1 MNTLELKNILISEVA
16 KIDDESSALK
26 TILDCRKTTPKNYE
40 EQYNEEL
47 KVAEQEIQNGNFY
60 SHNEVKEKIKTYQQ
74 KSKNII
80 IMIL

>member
-1 MNTLELKNILISEVA
+1 MLQI
-16 KIDDESSALK
+16 
-26 TILDCRKTTPKNYE
+26 RKTTPKNYE

-74 KSKNII
+74 KFKNII
-80 IMIL
+80 ILIL

>member
-1 MNTLELKNILISEVA
+1 LLQI
-16 KIDDESSALK
+16 
-26 TILDCRKTTPKNYE
+26 RKTTPKNYE

-74 KSKNII
+74 KFKNII
-80 IMIL
+80 ILIL